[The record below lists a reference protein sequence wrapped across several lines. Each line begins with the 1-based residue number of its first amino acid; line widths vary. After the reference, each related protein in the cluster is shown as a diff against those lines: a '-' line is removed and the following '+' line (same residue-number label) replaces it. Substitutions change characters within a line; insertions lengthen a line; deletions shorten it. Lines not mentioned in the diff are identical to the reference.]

1 MLVTSLPHS
10 RRHPPASRGLSSGS
24 YSAQQGPAT
33 SYPFCPGGRWQ
44 LLSGIALLRP
54 LEQSLL
60 LTLWP
65 AGKWRCRILILS
77 TKASSTIP
85 VWSLWP
91 TSSQC
96 RGIVPRQRETSSS
109 FKRILLRLGNKYNQ
123 SYEGK
128 DKQLELTLGEL
139 AQAGCGVTE
148 SLASASGGVG
158 GGWTGRRLKS
168 IISTPQNLS
177 CSDDV

>member
-1 MLVTSLPHS
+1 MAAAVRDGSPAPFGAELVGDALAGGEVAVQDPDLVSDGVIRDPSLE
-10 RRHPPASRGLSSGS
+10 LV
-24 YSAQQGPAT
+24 
-33 SYPFCPGGRWQ
+33 
-44 LLSGIALLRP
+44 I
-54 LEQSLL
+54 
-60 LTLWP
+60 
-65 AGKWRCRILILS
+65 
-77 TKASSTIP
+77 
-85 VWSLWP
+85 

-128 DKQLELTLGEL
+128 DKQQELTLGEL

-158 GGWTGRRLKS
+158 GGWNGRRLKS